1 MSGKDY
7 IGKTAEDLFPALF
20 EKNDHQQPSEPK
32 PLKSAKSKKISFSAS
47 PRPPNIDALRR
58 KFFTEKT
65 DSDSQPR
72 RALILSAN
80 NDFLFV
86 CKKALQNFQFN
97 VKITPSE
104 SDAIKSISLY
114 SFSALIYD
122 NSLGF
127 SDFEDYMRNLAGD
140 KRRSLY
146 YVIVGPELTT
156 LYDLQAL
163 HLSANLVVNSNHI
176 QYLDK
181 ILKKGFQDYETLFRP
196 FVEILHTINESR

>member
-1 MSGKDY
+1 MSEKVY
-7 IGKTAEDLFPALF
+7 IGKTAQDLFPALF
-20 EKNDHQQPSEPK
+20 EKNDHQKPSEQK
-32 PLKSAKSKKISFSAS
+32 QLSSAKSKKFSYSAS
-47 PRPPNIDALRR
+47 PRPPAIDALRK

-65 DSDSQPR
+65 DADSKLR

-80 NDFLFV
+80 NEFLLV
-86 CKKALQNFQFN
+86 CKKALQNFQYN

-114 SFSALIYD
+114 SFSALIYE
-122 NSLGF
+122 NTLGF
-127 SDFEDYMRNLAGD
+127 YDFEHYMRNLAGD

-163 HLSANLVVNSNHI
+163 HLSANLVVNSTDI

-196 FVEILHTINESR
+196 FVEILQTIKE